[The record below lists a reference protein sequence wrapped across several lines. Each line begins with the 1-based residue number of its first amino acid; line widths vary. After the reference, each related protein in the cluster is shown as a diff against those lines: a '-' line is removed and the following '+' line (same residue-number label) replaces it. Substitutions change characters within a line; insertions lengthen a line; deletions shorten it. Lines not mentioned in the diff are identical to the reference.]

1 MALHTPKDAMAES
14 TPTPR
19 AAAPRPTL
27 PAGDRA
33 ADRRALLWAVLQDD
47 ASPQAAYF
55 AAWLALQC
63 ESLPGAGG
71 GLLLLRTAEGGS
83 HPQAVWPAAVQPT
96 GRDIGDLTRLGERA
110 LAEARLV
117 VAWGRPA
124 TQGATANGTV
134 ALLIAQPLGPDGTPH
149 AAVAVALA
157 VPGGIE
163 RADPEAIGGQLRA
176 AAGWLDAWRWRQP
189 LEAARTRIAIAAAGL
204 DILAATGEHK
214 GLAAS
219 AMALVNALAARL
231 ACDRVSLGLA
241 RRSGME
247 LRAVSHA
254 AEFQQG
260 GRIADAI
267 EDAMDEALTQ
277 NATLALPTA
286 EIGGPHDGPFLV
298 TVAHRALAT
307 ATGGPRGGQGSGQAG
322 GIASIVLPGPGGKP
336 VAVLTLER
344 QTSSFTADD
353 LRLAETVAALTGPLI
368 GLHAAERRW
377 VSGRLR
383 DMTEAGLRALFGP
396 ARPALKLASCLVL
409 GLVVAMAVVDSE
421 YRVSAR
427 AVVEGEVQRAAVA
440 PFDGYI
446 RSAPV
451 RAGDLVKAGAV
462 LATLD
467 DRDLVLDR
475 LKWIAEREKLIQKQR
490 EALAKGERSTVAVLT
505 AQLAQADAELS
516 LADEKLARS
525 RILAPFDAVVVSG
538 DLRQMLGSPIE
549 RGKLLFELAPLDA
562 WRLVVQADEREVQ
575 FLAAGQRGLV
585 ALASMPTARLA
596 LVVER
601 ITPVAVA
608 EDGRNFFRVEARV
621 DPAQAQSLRPGMEG
635 VAKIET
641 GPRRLLWIWTH
652 SAVDWLRL
660 LAWRWLP

>member
-1 MALHTPKDAMAES
+1 MAES

-19 AAAPRPTL
+19 AGATGPTL
-27 PAGDRA
+27 PPGNRVGDRVA
-33 ADRRALLWAVLQDD
+33 ERRAGLWAVLQDD
-47 ASPQAAYF
+47 AAPQTEYF

-63 ESLPGAGG
+63 EALPGAAG

-83 HPQAVWPAAVQPT
+83 PPQAVWPNQ
-96 GRDIGDLTRLGERA
+96 RDPADLTRLAERA

-124 TQGATANGTV
+124 TPGTTTV
-134 ALLIAQPLGPDGTPH
+134 ALFIAQPLGPDGAPH

-189 LEAARTRIAIAAAGL
+189 LEAARTRLAIAAAGL
-204 DILAATGEHK
+204 DILAATGEHR

-219 AMALVNALAARL
+219 AMALVNAVAARL

-241 RRSGME
+241 RRSGVE
-247 LRAVSHA
+247 LRAVSHT

-277 NATLALPTA
+277 NATLALPVA
-286 EIGGPHDGPFLV
+286 EGGGPRLV

-307 ATGGPRGGQGSGQAG
+307 STGSPMGGQGGGQGG

-336 VAVLTLER
+336 AAVLTLER
-344 QTSSFTADD
+344 SASAFSADD
-353 LRLAETVAALTGPLI
+353 LRLAETIAALTGPVI

-383 DMTEAGLRALFGP
+383 DLAETGLRALFGP
-396 ARPALKLASCLVL
+396 ARPALKLLACLVL
-409 GLVVAMAVVDSE
+409 ALVVTMAFVDGE

-451 RAGDLVKAGAV
+451 RAGDVVKEGAV

-475 LKWIAEREKLIQKQR
+475 LKWIAEREKLVQKQR
-490 EALAKGERSTVAVLT
+490 EALAKGERSTVAVLA
-505 AQLAQADAELS
+505 AQLAQAEAELS
-516 LADEKLARS
+516 LAGEKLARS

-549 RGKLLFELAPLDA
+549 RGKMLFELAPLDA

-585 ALASMPTARLA
+585 ALASMPSARLA
-596 LVVER
+596 VVVER
-601 ITPVAVA
+601 VTPVAVA

-621 DPAQAQSLRPGMEG
+621 DPEHAKALRPGMEG
-635 VAKIET
+635 IAKIET

-652 SAVDWLRL
+652 AAMDWLRL
-660 LAWRWLP
+660 LAWHWLP